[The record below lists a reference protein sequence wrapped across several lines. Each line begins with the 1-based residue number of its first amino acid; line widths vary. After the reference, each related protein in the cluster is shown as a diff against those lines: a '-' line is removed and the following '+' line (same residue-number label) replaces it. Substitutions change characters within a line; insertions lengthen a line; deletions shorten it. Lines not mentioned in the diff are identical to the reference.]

1 MSEEKKKVTRRD
13 FVKATGVAATGAAV
27 ATVGVR
33 SAVGAGALD
42 VDRAG
47 IVGAMGD
54 TFVPTDAGDPGYR
67 VLEGHNITA
76 EVLKE
81 LEVSEEDL
89 ALFNSEAGGMF
100 GGRTFVQLK
109 EEERGKYFEA
119 VDGGKVGSNK
129 EVTGKLQRALRR
141 VRQRVYQVY
150 YSNYPEHAMPRD
162 KNGVPIL
169 PVGDQHQITNPNTK
183 GLVTGW
189 DVAGFMGP
197 LTWQEE
203 ERRREKVKKI
213 DWKE

>member
-1 MSEEKKKVTRRD
+1 M
-13 FVKATGVAATGAAV
+13 
-27 ATVGVR
+27 
-33 SAVGAGALD
+33 
-42 VDRAG
+42 
-47 IVGAMGD
+47 
-54 TFVPTDAGDPGYR
+54 
-67 VLEGHNITA
+67 EGHNITA